1 MYLKLL
7 QGGIHKMT
15 KSLLK
20 HIAFVVLAAL
30 TVTGADRALAQSA
43 DARAVEDLQ
52 KENAA
57 MRARIHRLE
66 VQQENTSLRT
76 RLDQLQGHPRQVAH
90 G

>member
-20 HIAFVVLAAL
+20 HIAFVALAAL
-30 TVTGADRALAQSA
+30 TVTGADRALARSA
-43 DARAVEDLQ
+43 DTQGLE

-57 MRARIHRLE
+57 LRARIHRLE
-66 VQQENTSLRT
+66 V
-76 RLDQLQGHPRQVAH
+76 
-90 G
+90 